1 MTGKAYDRGLPGTM
15 PTESNYLARLG
26 HRDLIDYL
34 NHAAEDFS
42 PDMHGT
48 YQKVTDKD
56 PQNLFSSR
64 SIYTSF
70 GNTDHILLSPEH
82 NLSSDRMH

>member
-1 MTGKAYDRGLPGTM
+1 MIGKAYGRGLPGTR

-56 PQNLFSSR
+56 LQNLFSSK
-64 SIYTSF
+64 SICTSF
-70 GNTDHILLSPEH
+70 GNTDRIFLSPVH
-82 NLSSDRMH
+82 NLSSGRMH